1 MVCLRY
7 ISIDTLH
14 KGDTEENNN
23 NNYYY
28 IYCLLMYLSVLR
40 KVRKK
45 YLGRVESYV
54 RSLTNH
60 KIVVAFHSLSRQRRD
75 DTF

>member
-1 MVCLRY
+1 
-7 ISIDTLH
+7 
-14 KGDTEENNN
+14 
-23 NNYYY
+23 
-28 IYCLLMYLSVLR
+28 MYLSVLR